1 MELRHLRYF
10 IAVAEAGSMKLAAES
25 RLHTA
30 QPSLSRQIRDLEQ
43 EVGAALFVRSVRGVE
58 LTAAGRAFLD
68 HARLALTQAEA
79 AAEAARRA
87 ARPAKAIFAVGFLT
101 GQEAAWLAPATR
113 ILSDELPNIEI
124 RVSSGFSVTL
134 AEDLKQGRVD
144 IAFLRH
150 EPDPDLA
157 FKLVLKEP
165 LVAILPRDH
174 RLAAGKTFD
183 PRNLASETFIGISE
197 IPRVLRGVVNGYLKR
212 SGVEVTPRFE
222 IDNFTMA
229 MSLVTSERGVALLQN
244 SIEDYLPPSVVISV
258 RKAEQPTVDLMIG
271 YRKENPS
278 PILKTFLSR
287 IDGLKGQA
295 PHSGAKSH
303 GAGPE
308 LVTSTSCDSTSGLR
322 ATSDRE
328 RPRAAIEQHGA
339 ARHQRGA
346 QGCCPPL
353 EAAVTRGH
361 ARAAVHARVQAP
373 GLSSDLGRSGR
384 RHEGARHRP
393 GP

>member
-10 IAVAEAGSMKLAAES
+10 VAVAEAGSMKLAAET

-30 QPSLSRQIRDLEQ
+30 QPSLSRQIRAREH

-134 AEDLKQGRVD
+134 ADDLVHRRID

-150 EPDPDLA
+150 EPEPDLEYRP
-157 FKLVLKEP
+157 VLKEP
-165 LVAILPRDH
+165 LVAIMPHDH
-174 RLAAGKTFD
+174 PLAARNIFD
-183 PRNLASETFIGISE
+183 PRHLAHQTFIGISH

-212 SGVEVTPRFE
+212 SGVEVTPRFG
-222 IDNFTMA
+222 IDN
-229 MSLVTSERGVALLQN
+229 
-244 SIEDYLPPSVVISV
+244 
-258 RKAEQPTVDLMIG
+258 
-271 YRKENPS
+271 
-278 PILKTFLSR
+278 
-287 IDGLKGQA
+287 
-295 PHSGAKSH
+295 
-303 GAGPE
+303 
-308 LVTSTSCDSTSGLR
+308 
-322 ATSDRE
+322 
-328 RPRAAIEQHGA
+328 
-339 ARHQRGA
+339 
-346 QGCCPPL
+346 
-353 EAAVTRGH
+353 
-361 ARAAVHARVQAP
+361 
-373 GLSSDLGRSGR
+373 
-384 RHEGARHRP
+384 
-393 GP
+393 